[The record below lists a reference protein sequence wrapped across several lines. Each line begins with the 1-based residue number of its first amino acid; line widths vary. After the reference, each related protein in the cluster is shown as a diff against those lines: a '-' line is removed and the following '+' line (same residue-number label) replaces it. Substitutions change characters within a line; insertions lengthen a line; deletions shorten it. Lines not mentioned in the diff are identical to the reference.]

1 MNPGILAFVL
11 ETWSGCIQ
19 AGWGSDLWLSAVVLW
34 NSASHV
40 STMLRSN
47 LDLPIIRSL
56 IFYKCVKVTLM
67 MLLKFWKM
75 ECVRLCFAATTLCF
89 SGVTMPNSAFI
100 WVNEHSDARATGQN
114 FFPSFLLLFFYSPS
128 CDSMVEWVVAF
139 PFRSPRF
146 WSLHEPSLVETI
158 FT

>member
-19 AGWGSDLWLSAVVLW
+19 AGWGSDLWPSAVVLW

-56 IFYKCVKVTLM
+56 IFY
-67 MLLKFWKM
+67 
-75 ECVRLCFAATTLCF
+75 
-89 SGVTMPNSAFI
+89 NSVHRIANI
-100 WVNEHSDARATGQN
+100 STIHTVSHIS
-114 FFPSFLLLFFYSPS
+114 LLLSRAPS
-128 CDSMVEWVVAF
+128 VWDQTQLLSCWHPGIMWVKERDSKSGISRREIRGILWGKLIIRGGEGIWGTRCLS
-139 PFRSPRF
+139 RSTSH
-146 WSLHEPSLVETI
+146 WEPLLAL
-158 FT
+158 

>member
-19 AGWGSDLWLSAVVLW
+19 AGWGSDLWPSAVVLW

-56 IFYKCVKVTLM
+56 IFYISVRMDSFTECCLSVNFDRHFSFSLSLYLETKMLNSHILVFHSFSLVLVDEKSLHFCQLLVILLVKLPLPTFILVSILHVVFKQNS
-67 MLLKFWKM
+67 LQNREHFYQ
-75 ECVRLCFAATTLCF
+75 R
-89 SGVTMPNSAFI
+89 NSA
-100 WVNEHSDARATGQN
+100 
-114 FFPSFLLLFFYSPS
+114 
-128 CDSMVEWVVAF
+128 
-139 PFRSPRF
+139 
-146 WSLHEPSLVETI
+146 
-158 FT
+158 